1 MKISVKGKND
11 VLSKK
16 HIRYIV
22 KLFGKLILNPQLYPN
37 INLLVQNMNLSV
49 NTWGYCGISDIEEKR
64 PRSFEILL
72 NTNISKNKQIKTLA
86 HEMVHIK
93 QYVYGETNEYG
104 TRWRGQR
111 INTENMDY
119 YDEPWEIEAYGL
131 STGLFT
137 KFAIKEK
144 LWEVFSDVRNP
155 DDILK
160 PEPIAWRSIPQI
172 TIDNRPI

>member
-86 HEMVHIK
+86 HEMVHLK
-93 QYVYGETNEYG
+93 QIAKGQLVTYGCESYKWNNEKLEMSQDEYS
-104 TRWRGQR
+104 
-111 INTENMDY
+111 NM
-119 YDEPWEIEAYGL
+119 PWEIEANHSEDTLILEYKKYIKKDGM
-131 STGLFT
+131 LF
-137 KFAIKEK
+137 
-144 LWEVFSDVRNP
+144 
-155 DDILK
+155 
-160 PEPIAWRSIPQI
+160 
-172 TIDNRPI
+172 